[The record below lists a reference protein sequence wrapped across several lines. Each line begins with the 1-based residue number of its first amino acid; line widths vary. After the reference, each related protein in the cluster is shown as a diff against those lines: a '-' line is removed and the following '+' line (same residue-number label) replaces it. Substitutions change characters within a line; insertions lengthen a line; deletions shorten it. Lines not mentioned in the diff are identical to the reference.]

1 MFKNILVPTDGS
13 KLSQKAIEQALAI
26 VQETGAKLTIMT
38 VIPPYPP
45 MYAGDGYV
53 MEPMSTDAWDKATR
67 KNAEKTLAA
76 ATKRATA
83 KGINAKFLAIRDDP
97 PYAGIIATAKKQK
110 CDLILMASHGRRG
123 LSGLLLGSETT
134 KVLTHTKIPVLVY
147 R

>member
-13 KLSQKAIEQALAI
+13 KLSQKAIDHALAL

-38 VIPPYPP
+38 VVPPYPA

-53 MEPMSTDAWDKATR
+53 MEPMSTDAWDKATK
-67 KNAEKTLAA
+67 KNAEKLLVTAE
-76 ATKRATA
+76 KRAKA
-83 KGINAKFLAIRDDP
+83 KGIAAKFLAIRDDP

-134 KVLTHTKIPVLVY
+134 KVLTHSKIPVLVY